1 LDRAGDGSVGSNHEP
16 QNRSCNELAILLRS
30 TYGVYEETYEK
41 KGLLL
46 CFLYRRRS
54 LQEKIRNA
62 TVVLGRTVG
71 CPLHVPP
78 NNASKFA
85 PYTIT

>member
-1 LDRAGDGSVGSNHEP
+1 
-16 QNRSCNELAILLRS
+16 
-30 TYGVYEETYEK
+30 VYEETYEK